1 MTDDQI
7 ELVQLSFRQVMRS
20 RETASMLF
28 YDRLFELDPSLR
40 RLFPDDLARQ
50 RHDLMVTLSVLI
62 GNLRFIDGLVPSIQ
76 ALARRHIAYG
86 ARPEHFPIVGAALLW
101 TLSQRLG
108 DSFTPEVES
117 AWLDVFDLLAGTM
130 QSAMA
135 EPELKRAA

>member
-1 MTDDQI
+1 VTDDQI